1 MSKVYLAVAAAS
13 FALATVIALS
23 LGAMIAYERVA
34 SPAIVESQQPRAL
47 MRDRAISR
55 HSEPRS

>member
-34 SPAIVESQQPRAL
+34 SPAIAESEPPRAQ
-47 MRDRAISR
+47 MRDRTVLR
-55 HSEPRS
+55 QSEPRS

>member
-23 LGAMIAYERVA
+23 LGAMLAYERVA
-34 SPAIVESQQPRAL
+34 SPASPASKLPQALLSDRVSMRNRA
-47 MRDRAISR
+47 
-55 HSEPRS
+55 PRS